1 METVILKFSCHIVKL
16 FYDKLGL
23 IQNIYESDF
32 ESLNVWHITFN
43 FFWNRNQTENQSF
56 AQLFAVPL
64 ATQMEQVG
72 SRWRKMPHS
81 SQECDLQT
89 LGGCELKLFKEWL
102 EKSTWVM

>member
-43 FFWNRNQTENQSF
+43 FFGIAIKLKISHLHSF
-56 AQLFAVPL
+56 LLSP
-64 ATQMEQVG
+64 
-72 SRWRKMPHS
+72 
-81 SQECDLQT
+81 
-89 LGGCELKLFKEWL
+89 
-102 EKSTWVM
+102 